1 MIIRNDIL
9 FASVKEM
16 LKEKPEVKVVVKG
29 DSMLPFLRTGDMVAL
44 RKPHSLRIGMIA
56 LVEPSDGVYILH
68 RIVKLNDEDMVLY
81 GDGNIGVKEKV
92 PYSAV
97 VAVVQRV
104 YRGKRVINYGS
115 FMWKLQNKLWPG
127 NKIVRKY
134 VLKLYKKS
142 VNQLNKN
149 NQF

>member
-1 MIIRNDIL
+1 MIVRNDIL

-29 DSMLPFLRTGDMVAL
+29 DSMLPFLRTGDLVAL
-44 RKPHSLRIGMIA
+44 RKPHRLHTGMIA
-56 LVEPSDGVYILH
+56 LVEPSKGVYVLH
-68 RIVKLNDEDMVLY
+68 RIVKLGDEDMVLY
-81 GDGNIGVKEKV
+81 GDGNIGTKERV
-92 PYSAV
+92 PYTAV

-115 FMWKLQNKLWPG
+115 FMWKMQNSLWPKNKL
-127 NKIVRKY
+127 VRKY
-134 VLKLYKKS
+134 ALKVYRKGVK
-142 VNQLNKN
+142 QLNKN

>member
-44 RKPHSLRIGMIA
+44 RKPHRLRTGMIA
-56 LVEPSDGVYILH
+56 LVEPSEGVYILH
-68 RIVKLNDEDMVLY
+68 RIVKLGDEDMVLY

-92 PYSAV
+92 PYTAV

-104 YRGKRVINYGS
+104 YRGKRIINYGS
-115 FMWKLQNKLWPG
+115 FVWKMQNRLWPKNKLA
-127 NKIVRKY
+127 RKY
-134 VLKLYKKS
+134 ALKVYRKGVK
-142 VNQLNKN
+142 QLNKN
-149 NQF
+149 KQL